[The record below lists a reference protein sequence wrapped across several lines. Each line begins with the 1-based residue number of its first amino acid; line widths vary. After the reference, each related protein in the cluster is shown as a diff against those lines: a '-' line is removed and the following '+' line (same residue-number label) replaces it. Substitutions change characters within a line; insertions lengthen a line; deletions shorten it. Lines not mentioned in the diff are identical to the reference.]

1 MEVFQEADKV
11 VVYLPKHIDSLNAL
25 NIEAEIVKAVLPFEG
40 YNICLDATETNY
52 IASSG
57 LGMLLR
63 LEKKLKNKLS
73 VRNVSPEVYETFSLT
88 GFNEIMKIRKK
99 ERVISIE
106 GCEVIGKGAYGTVY
120 RLEQDSVVKV
130 FNMGEGSLPYI
141 EQEQKTA
148 RKAFIKGIPTAMPF
162 DVVKVGDQY
171 GVVYETIDAHNFSE
185 LIIKDPSSLKKLIPL
200 FVDFLHTIHKLEASK
215 GEFPFAKENY
225 LNRIDELCELLGK
238 DTVAK
243 IRNLIESM
251 PQDLHLVHGDSHFK
265 NIMLSD
271 NEVKVID
278 MDTLSMGDPVFEF
291 APLYATYSIFYEI
304 DPTNQTKFLGM
315 DKNLAASIFDQTI
328 KTYLKD
334 KPELLDKAIMKIKL
348 LGYVRYL
355 IIVTIEFSY
364 KDPAT
369 LKRIEHAK
377 AEIADLVTKV
387 SDLCMFSD
395 N

>member
-1 MEVFQEADKV
+1 
-11 VVYLPKHIDSLNAL
+11 
-25 NIEAEIVKAVLPFEG
+25 
-40 YNICLDATETNY
+40 
-52 IASSG
+52 
-57 LGMLLR
+57 MLLR

-99 ERVISIE
+99 ERIISIE
-106 GCEVIGKGAYGTVY
+106 GCEIIGKGAYGTVY

-130 FNMGEGSLPYI
+130 FNMGEESLPYI

-238 DTVAK
+238 DTVTK

-291 APLYATYSIFYEI
+291 APLYTTYSIFYEI
-304 DPTNQTKFLGM
+304 DPTNQTKFLGI

-334 KPELLDKAIMKIKL
+334 KPELLDKAMMRIKL

-377 AEIADLVTKV
+377 AEITDLVTKV
-387 SDLCMFSD
+387 SDLCML
-395 N
+395 